1 MHQRVF
7 NGLTVSCLLGGMAVL
22 FAVVMTGEDVSKS
35 LSFVCLLDY
44 SLGVPRSGLERP
56 EGRSIFKALASY
68 C

>member
-1 MHQRVF
+1 MRQRVF
-7 NGLTVSCLLGGMAVL
+7 NDLTVSCLWGGMAVL
-22 FAVVMTGEDVSKS
+22 FAVVMNGDYVSKS

-56 EGRSIFKALASY
+56 GGRDIFKVLASY